1 MDEISFAH
9 RSPEVNAEAWISAA
23 HEAAQTALR
32 HVGMNVGGLVER
44 DVHTDPTHPWAS
56 FEAVGSTDVLWVAQ
70 VEGRAPEGTL
80 PVSTEVG
87 EMGVWRHPNDPA
99 LPGLRVAV
107 TPGAL
112 DSILAEIVPTV
123 DSQVVEM
130 ITLQPLQRATV
141 RVGRPDDVVYVKV
154 VPLWR
159 VERVADNHRRARS
172 GGFLAPEVLHVD
184 RALGLIVLTALPGR
198 TFAEHLEEGL
208 PAPTADEIWN
218 AIAAISDTVIT
229 HGDLHDRQILLDDH
243 GHITG
248 VVDFD
253 DAGDGELL
261 DDLARLIAHV
271 QMRASTHPAQGSR
284 INEIAR
290 DLVTTFGRHVDRKS
304 LDERTESF
312 AHRLT
317 RRRKVGYH

>member
-32 HVGMNVGGLVER
+32 HVGVNAGGLVER
-44 DVHTDPTHPWAS
+44 DAHTDPTHPWAS
-56 FEAVGSTDVLWVAQ
+56 FETPNSSDVLWVAQ
-70 VEGRAPEGTL
+70 IDGSAPEGTL
-80 PVSTEVG
+80 AVSTEVG

-99 LPGLRVAV
+99 LPGLRTAV
-107 TPGAL
+107 TPGGL
-112 DSILAEIVPTV
+112 TSTLNSIAPTV
-123 DSQVVEM
+123 DSQIVEM

-159 VERVADNHRRARS
+159 VERVADNHRRARA
-172 GGFLAPEVLHVD
+172 GGVLAPEVLHVD
-184 RALGLIVLTALPGR
+184 PALGLVVLSALPGR

-248 VVDFD
+248 LVDFD
-253 DAGDGELL
+253 DAGEGEPI

-271 QMRASTHPAQGSR
+271 QMRAITHPAQGTR

-290 DLVTTFGRHVDRKS
+290 DLVTTFGRHVDREM
-304 LDERTESF
+304 LDERIETF
-312 AHRLT
+312 T
-317 RRRKVGYH
+317 RRLARRHNDGSH